1 MTKSEKS
8 DLKSRLHSYL
18 CAKNRTPKKLNGALR
33 INCPN
38 PSHADKSPTAIF
50 YENTNL
56 VNCPVCSESW
66 DVFACAELLDGAR
79 TFPEQV
85 KAVQNAIGI
94 MPAEPAKSESKTK
107 PEIIKEIKTFP
118 IETARE
124 IYNEKTLQKFGEFI
138 FKTTDFKISNA
149 WPYTDSKGDII
160 LVDVRYEKGDGDKDV
175 VSLWHNGKS
184 VVAKNPPNII
194 YNLFEV
200 LNSEKS
206 ILLVEGCKTAE
217 AGKILE
223 NFTVTTWNG
232 GSGRVKKVDW
242 SPLKGKEIYIYPD
255 DDQKYYGE
263 KHHLA
268 GQLMAQH
275 EQPGIKAALLIKEKF
290 LPDAKIIIPPPRAR
304 EIKIDGAD
312 IEEAL
317 QIYSPEELEK
327 YILESDEI
335 NPPPPPE
342 KPESASDNDDQ
353 FPFEILGTDDN
364 RLSYFLDRSGNLY
377 IDRLQSL
384 TKQKL
389 WLLAPKPYW
398 EMAFQYKNGADY
410 DDAIDSIIHIANGK
424 NFNPDSICGVGAWR
438 SRDGKIC
445 FNDGKKIHGDKDPK
459 KLYIKRNYFDA
470 GINDEPIDPKA
481 LEEIIKT
488 VFKLSFEKLTDAVKA
503 LSWATI
509 APFGGALLWRP
520 MFLLTGESGSG
531 KSTIADFILRPLAM
545 PVYLDGTDTTPAGI
559 RGKLQKDSICAVLDE
574 CEADTPKKR
583 QNRDELLTIIR
594 VSASPDAPDV
604 IKGTKDGGYVS
615 YKRQNMF
622 GLIAVDPTVTSV
634 ADQNRMVWIN
644 MEKRSDSAKDWQK
657 IQKKI
662 EEHFCEKNCR
672 AIRARTWK
680 YLSEIIEMSKDVA
693 ALIQEETRWGYRDCL
708 REGILLATYFIVW
721 KNWHDVESGDIT
733 GAVKQYYDTA
743 PPEIAR
749 NAAVEIVDRL
759 LDETIEVLGDRREK
773 ATIRQLLLIIKNGEY
788 DGEKYADA
796 EIRIYKRT
804 LLRYGIKLQKN
815 IDDDGVENTAIAFAN
830 NHHEI
835 KKILDVGTGYDK
847 ILARHPNWIEK
858 KPVSYD
864 VTRQATILG
873 GLVE

>member
-1 MTKSEKS
+1 MTESEKS

-18 CAKNRTPKKLNGALR
+18 CAKNRTPKKIDGALR

-38 PSHADKSPTAIF
+38 PSHADRSPTAIF

-66 DVFACAELLDGAR
+66 DIFACAELLDGAR

-85 KAVQNAIGI
+85 KVVQNAIGI
-94 MPAEPAKSESKTK
+94 TPAGTGKSESAKSDFTLK
-107 PEIIKEIKTFP
+107 PEIIKEIKSFP
-118 IETARE
+118 WEAATKINNGE
-124 IYNEKTLQKFGEFI
+124 ILKSEILLERAKKSGWG
-138 FKTTDFKISNA
+138 DKIAGA
-149 WPYTDSKGDII
+149 WPYHNEQGDII
-160 LVDVRYEKGDGDKDV
+160 MVDIRFEKSDGKKNII
-175 VSLWHNGKS
+175 SLWFDGEEMVSK
-184 VVAKNPPNII
+184 KPPTLI
-194 YNLFEV
+194 YNLCELKKTDKPV
-200 LNSEKS
+200 L
-206 ILLVEGCKTAE
+206 IVEGCKTAKAAE
-217 AGKILE
+217 ILDK
-223 NFTVTTWNG
+223 FVAITWNG
-232 GSGRVKKVDW
+232 GSSRVKKIDW
-242 SPLKGKEIYIYPD
+242 SNPELGLKKRKVYTFPD
-255 DDQKYYGE
+255 DDEPGE
-263 KHHLA
+263 KA
-268 GQLMAQH
+268 A
-275 EQPGIKAALLIKEKF
+275 EYIKSKIKDSIIIKPILKCREIKEK
-290 LPDAKIIIPPPRAR
+290 
-304 EIKIDGAD
+304 GSD
-312 IEEAL
+312 IVEAL
-317 QIYSPEELEK
+317 QIKSPDELTD
-327 YILESDEI
+327 YILSHT
-335 NPPPPPE
+335 PPPPPE
-342 KPESASDNDDQ
+342 KPESASDYDNQ
-353 FPFEILGTDDN
+353 FPFKILGTDDN
-364 RLSYFLDRSGNLY
+364 RLSYFLDRHGNLY

-389 WLLAPKPYW
+389 WLLASKSYW
-398 EMAFQYKNGADY
+398 EMEYPLKTTADY
-410 DDAIDSIIHIANGK
+410 DEAIDSIIHIANGK

-459 KLYIKRNYFDA
+459 KLYIKRNFFDA

-644 MEKRSDSAKDWQK
+644 MQKRSDSAKDWQK
-657 IQKKI
+657 TQKKI
-662 EEHFCEKNCR
+662 EEHFSEKNCR

-680 YLSEIIEMSKDVA
+680 YLPEIIEMSKDVA
-693 ALIQEETRWGYRDCL
+693 VLIQEKTRWGYRDCL

-721 KNWHDVESGDIT
+721 MDWHDVESIDIT
-733 GAVKQYYDTA
+733 KSVKQYYDMA

-749 NAAVEIVDRL
+749 NEAVEIVDRL
-759 LDETIEVLGDRREK
+759 LDETIEVLGDKREK
-773 ATIRQLLLIIKNGEY
+773 ATIRQLLIIIKNKEY
-788 DGEKYADA
+788 DGENYFDN

-804 LLRYGIKLQKN
+804 LLRYGIKLQTREIEGKN
-815 IDDDGVENTAIAFAN
+815 GEAEIQTVIAFAN

-835 KKILDVGTGYDK
+835 KKILDIGTGYDK